1 MAINRY
7 VDVNFDQPVS
17 NYVPLPLEMLYKLG
31 KDASKDYE
39 DTMKDMESGKDPIS
53 KLNTRSVARVYDPAQ
68 GGMVDAPIDF
78 EKEKKGVLDYMNTQ
92 KQQIVDDYIKDKD
105 TNRYKQRAAKLKG
118 ELTSAYSDLAGK
130 SAIVDQINKEN
141 IELSKS
147 EAFGLNP
154 AYATKR
160 LQYNTQ
166 YLKDMQ
172 NPDKGLQAYAPP
184 AVAKQVSMEDVYVK
198 DITGWKEDDMGS
210 KSYTDGQYIHDINT
224 KGITG
229 TRVYDYAKR
238 AWNDPNHSA
247 RAVANLELEHDLNMK
262 GLKPDSIVEYQD
274 YKKDADGNIIKDKQ
288 GNPVLEVK
296 KGKYADIFMEDKQ
309 RDYAQALADRI
320 VHQTIDTKMSADAFG
335 LHDYKQKVAEESAKS
350 YANTSSVGN
359 PTATNMQQLLS
370 ENGLSDLIDADGNI
384 KSHNSGILVGHNPA
398 GMLPN
403 IGFYGATEGDNAVNA
418 AFKKAQ
424 EVGKALNLPTPKDGN
439 WVKAVHRHFQNV
451 AIQASTTSDFHPST
465 AESLTK
471 NFLGENSDIGNM
483 EIYPQGS
490 QNKNDKATTEVAGR
504 LAKNSK
510 FTGID
515 YYANDNAGLKLAYT
529 PKDSNGAQSGP
540 DESYIAIPKNKNFLA
555 EAEPVRHIS
564 NAYVTYMKNPVAYD
578 KDIKENPNKY
588 FKTDDGSTNILKN
601 KAKEVIGEGSKLIA
615 TSVEIRKDAK
625 NNPYTIYRGVVE
637 AGGNTAVLT
646 YNGKTKT
653 WNRAEPLQSV
663 QEEQTHYIETEGSLR
678 QFNTKLA
685 ETLKTTEVE

>member
-7 VDVNFDQPVS
+7 VDVNFDQPIS
-17 NYVPLPLEMLYKLG
+17 NHVPLPLEMMYKLG

-53 KLNTRSVARVYDPAQ
+53 KLNTRSVARIYDPAQ

-78 EKEKKGVLDYMNTQ
+78 ENQKANVLNYMNSQ

-105 TNRYKQRAAKLKG
+105 TNKYKQRASRLKG
-118 ELTSAYSDLAGK
+118 ELNSAYSDLASK

-160 LQYNTQ
+160 LQYNTE
-166 YLKDMQ
+166 YLKNLQ
-172 NPDKGLQAYAPP
+172 TGNVQAYAPP
-184 AVAKQVSMEDVYVK
+184 SVAKQVNMEDVYAK

-210 KSYTDGQYIHDINT
+210 DAYSDGQYIHDVVK

-238 AWNDPNHSA
+238 VWNDPNHSA
-247 RAVANLELEHDLNMK
+247 RAVANLELEHELNMR
-262 GLKPDSIVEYQD
+262 GLKKDSIVEYQD
-274 YKKDADGNIIKDKQ
+274 YKKDSDGNVLKDKE
-288 GNPVLEVK
+288 GNPLTEVK
-296 KGKYADIFMEDKQ
+296 KGKFADIFMEDKR

-320 VHQTIDTKMSADAFG
+320 VHKTIDPKMSVDAYG
-335 LHDYKQKVAEESAKS
+335 LHDYKKKVAEESAKS
-350 YANTSSVGN
+350 YTNTSSVGN
-359 PTATNMQQLLS
+359 PTATTMQQLLS
-370 ENGLSDLIDADGNI
+370 ENGLSEVMDADGNI
-384 KSHNSGILVGHNPA
+384 KSHSAGILISANPY

-403 IGFYGATEGDNAVNA
+403 VGTYGESKADDVVNI

-439 WVKAVHRHFQNV
+439 WVKAVHKHFQNV

-465 AESLTK
+465 AEALTK
-471 NFLGENSDIGNM
+471 NFLGENSDIGNV

-490 QNKNDKATTEVAGR
+490 QNKNDKATTQVAGV

-510 FTGID
+510 FSGID
-515 YYANDNAGLKLAYT
+515 YYSNDNAGLKLTYT
-529 PKDSNGAQSGP
+529 PKNSDGAPSGP
-540 DESYIAIPKNKNFLA
+540 DEAYIAIPKNKNLLA

-564 NAYVTYMKNPVAYD
+564 NAYISYMKNPVAYD

-588 FKTDDGSTNILKN
+588 FKTDDGSTDILKN